1 MIGLIGP
8 LGPFE
13 LLASLAFMLA
23 FAAGGAV
30 AGGPDRARGVAR
42 RRGEVT

>member
-23 FAAGGAV
+23 FAAGGPWPAV
-30 AGGPDRARGVAR
+30 RIVRAAWRGGG
-42 RRGEVT
+42 GK